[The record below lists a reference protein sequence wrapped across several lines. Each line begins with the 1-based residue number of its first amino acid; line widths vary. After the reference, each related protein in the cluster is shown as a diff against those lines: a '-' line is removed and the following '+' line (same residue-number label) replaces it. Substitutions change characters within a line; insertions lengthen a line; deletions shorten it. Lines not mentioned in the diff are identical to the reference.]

1 MLTDPGKK
9 LDIWSAPG
17 NQSRLLCHHTWSGTH
32 SPDPDYDGDDVIMMV
47 TISLMYQ
54 RSETDEQRHHILP
67 YFYWLGPIIIISFS
81 NPLALEI
88 WLVIRTWPTWKIP
101 QTGGAGCAN
110 AQGTLHGII
119 CRQLLCERQVMIG
132 KNKIKV
138 KRTTMRPMMQDLPAG
153 NQTRLFHHHTCLR
166 LPVALLARR
175 PLVLPILLKVFLGSD
190 FVDKD
195 VRPCGGQ
202 CDILTDGILLMRLI
216 PRDKAQS

>member
-1 MLTDPGKK
+1 
-9 LDIWSAPG
+9 
-17 NQSRLLCHHTWSGTH
+17 
-32 SPDPDYDGDDVIMMV
+32 
-47 TISLMYQ
+47 
-54 RSETDEQRHHILP
+54 
-67 YFYWLGPIIIISFS
+67 
-81 NPLALEI
+81 
-88 WLVIRTWPTWKIP
+88 
-101 QTGGAGCAN
+101 
-110 AQGTLHGII
+110 
-119 CRQLLCERQVMIG
+119 
-132 KNKIKV
+132 
-138 KRTTMRPMMQDLPAG
+138 MRPMMQDLPAG